1 MRAQHDD
8 EAFDLAPA
16 AIMQMIANVRAF
28 YRAFRCFYVEPRDV
42 AEATTLMDTF
52 GPKAGME
59 AAERAVQSRNVGNHL
74 HYCRWRQIERL
85 IIMLSAHTTLGTIH

>member
-1 MRAQHDD
+1 MGQSPRPVCDPKQQSK
-8 EAFDLAPA
+8 A
-16 AIMQMIANVRAF
+16 AVSM
-28 YRAFRCFYVEPRDV
+28 YLPLYVEPRDV

-85 IIMLSAHTTLGTIH
+85 IIMLSARTTLGTIH

>member
-1 MRAQHDD
+1 MY
-8 EAFDLAPA
+8 LPL
-16 AIMQMIANVRAF
+16 
-28 YRAFRCFYVEPRDV
+28 YVEPQDV